1 MNDVVLQCESLTK
14 EYQIGPE
21 KVRVFDDLALSIA
34 AGDMVSIVGASGSG
48 KSTLLHL
55 MAGLDLPTSG
65 RVLIKDRDLAS
76 ITERE
81 RSALRNEY
89 LGFVFQ
95 FHHLLHEFT
104 ALDNVLMPARISRK
118 PTQED
123 HDYAMSL
130 LDQVGVAHRA
140 KHKPSELSGGERQRV
155 AIARSLMNK
164 PSLVL
169 MDEPTGNLDSSNSAQ
184 VQRVILGLN
193 EVANCSFVLVT
204 HNAELAEPLPNRYR
218 LHDGQLIRY

>member
-155 AIARSLMNK
+155 AIARALVNR
-164 PSLVL
+164 PQLVL
-169 MDEPTGNLDSSNSAQ
+169 LDEPTGNLDRTTAQ
-184 VQRVILGLN
+184 SVQSLMLELSEALGTTFL
-193 EVANCSFVLVT
+193 VVT
-204 HNAELAEPLPNRYR
+204 HDPQLAEQMQLVLR
-218 LHDGQLIRY
+218 LEDGLLSPE

>member
-1 MNDVVLQCESLTK
+1 MNDVVLRCEGLTK
-14 EYQIGPE
+14 EYQVGPE
-21 KVRVFDDLALSIA
+21 KVRVFDELALSIQ

-55 MAGLDLPTSG
+55 MAGLDLPTAG
-65 RVLIKDRDLAS
+65 RVWVKDRDLAAIS
-76 ITERE
+76 ERE

-95 FHHLLHEFT
+95 FHHLLHEFS

-118 PTQED
+118 PTAED
-123 HDYAMSL
+123 TAYALSL
-130 LDQVGVAHRA
+130 LEQVGVAHRA

-164 PSLVL
+164 PRLVL
-169 MDEPTGNLDSSNSAQ
+169 MDEPTGNLDASNSAQ

-204 HNAELAEPLPNRYR
+204 HNPDLAEPLPNRYR
-218 LHDGQLIRY
+218 LQDGQLVRY

>member
-1 MNDVVLQCESLTK
+1 MNDVVLQCEGLTK
-14 EYQIGPE
+14 EYQVGPE
-21 KVRVFDDLALSIA
+21 TVRVFDDLALTIN

-55 MAGLDLPTSG
+55 MAGLDLPTAG
-65 RVLIKDRDLAS
+65 RVSIKDRDLAAIS
-76 ITERE
+76 ERE

-118 PTQED
+118 PTKED
-123 HDYAMSL
+123 IDYAMSL

-164 PSLVL
+164 PRLVL

-204 HNAELAEPLPNRYR
+204 HNAELAEPLTNRYR
-218 LHDGQLIRY
+218 LQEGQLVRY